1 MKFDNEDALIFID
14 KLSQKIA
21 NPLLGLI

>member
-1 MKFDNEDALIFID
+1 MKFDNEDGLILFD